1 MQLKFI
7 ICNMDLGFEK
17 NNIITIGLKVIIKGV
32 YSLLTEENTIPIII
46 IGRDK
51 KSINKVIDF
60 YSKKGLKL

>member
-1 MQLKFI
+1 
-7 ICNMDLGFEK
+7 MDLGFEK

>member
-1 MQLKFI
+1 
-7 ICNMDLGFEK
+7 MDLGFEK
-17 NNIITIGLKVIIKGV
+17 KIIIITRGLKVIIEEV
-32 YSLLTEENTIPIII
+32 FSLLIEENRIPIII

>member
-1 MQLKFI
+1 M
-7 ICNMDLGFEK
+7 
-17 NNIITIGLKVIIKGV
+17 TRGLKVIVDGIF
-32 YSLLTEENTIPIII
+32 SLLIEENTIPIII